1 MQLIEAIQTHFE
13 HPEQIFTLNDI
24 YKDSLLYIMLLMNI
38 MICVSISAYLFSREY
53 SEKTLKIVLPIP
65 VSRNKL
71 ILGKF
76 CTLFLWIMMLE
87 IVTWVGILAVSFG
100 YHLII
105 GMDGFYITVAFR
117 WLFKFLIGGVMM
129 FITISPY
136 AYLAEKTKGLVS
148 PMIVSA
154 VMVMGSAALSN
165 QKFGALYPWTATYF
179 LIGGKIESSGYPAIL
194 SIVIISVLSIAGFI
208 ATFYYFNK
216 EDLK

>member
-1 MQLIEAIQTHFE
+1 MMLIEAIQTHFE
-13 HPEQIFTLNDI
+13 HPEQSFSLNDI

-38 MICVSISAYLFSREY
+38 MICVAISAYLFSREY
-53 SEKTLKIVLPIP
+53 TEKTLKTILPIP

-87 IVTWVGILAVSFG
+87 VVTWAGILFFSFG

-105 GMDGFYITVAFR
+105 GMGSFYVTDAMR
-117 WLFKFLIGGVMM
+117 WLVKFLIGGVMM

-136 AYLAEKTKGLVS
+136 TYLAEKTKGLVS

-154 VMVMGSAALSN
+154 VMIMGSAALCN

-179 LIGGKIESSGYPAIL
+179 LIGGKIESSGYPPIL

-208 ATFYYFNK
+208 TTFIYFNK